1 MSINIR
7 FNIVRGSFSLNIET
21 AINSQGVTAIFGPS
35 GSGKTTLLRAMAG
48 LDNTPGNLIKVNNT
62 TWQDG
67 SRLLPVHKRNIGYVF
82 QEPSLF
88 SHINVREN
96 IYYGVSRKNNFES
109 GKNLLDVLQLL
120 DIEGLLMRMPSQ
132 LSGGEQ
138 QRVAIARAL
147 APSPS
152 MLLLDEPLAALGDA
166 QKAEILP
173 YLESLSK
180 HLDIPIIYVSHS
192 VAEIARLAQHMI
204 ILENGLMT
212 THGKVN
218 DVFTSLDLPLA
229 HEVGAES
236 IIEATVSSY
245 ESEFSLANL
254 AFPGGDLVVAS
265 APLAVEEKVR
275 VQVLA
280 RDVSITL
287 QQQRDTSILNIIPVS
302 IGRIVKEKNA
312 QVTLRLI
319 AGATPLLARITLKS
333 CQDLSLKEGDV
344 VYAQIKTVAILS

>member
-96 IYYGVSRKNNFES
+96 IFYGVSRKNNFES

-152 MLLLDEPLAALGDA
+152 MLLLDEPLAALG
-166 QKAEILP
+166 
-173 YLESLSK
+173 
-180 HLDIPIIYVSHS
+180 
-192 VAEIARLAQHMI
+192 
-204 ILENGLMT
+204 
-212 THGKVN
+212 
-218 DVFTSLDLPLA
+218 
-229 HEVGAES
+229 
-236 IIEATVSSY
+236 
-245 ESEFSLANL
+245 
-254 AFPGGDLVVAS
+254 
-265 APLAVEEKVR
+265 
-275 VQVLA
+275 
-280 RDVSITL
+280 
-287 QQQRDTSILNIIPVS
+287 
-302 IGRIVKEKNA
+302 
-312 QVTLRLI
+312 
-319 AGATPLLARITLKS
+319 
-333 CQDLSLKEGDV
+333 LSL
-344 VYAQIKTVAILS
+344 IHI